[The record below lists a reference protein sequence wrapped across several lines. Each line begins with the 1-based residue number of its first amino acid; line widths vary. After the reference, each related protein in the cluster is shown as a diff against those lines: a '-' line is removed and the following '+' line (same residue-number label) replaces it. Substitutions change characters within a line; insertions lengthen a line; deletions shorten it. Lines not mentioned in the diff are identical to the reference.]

1 MGTGRRYCPTM
12 MPAPTP
18 RVSVV
23 IPAYNAATTVAEAVR
38 SALAQTMG
46 DLEVIVSDDG
56 SDRPTADALR
66 GIDDERLRVIRLPAN
81 RGVGAA
87 RNAAVGEARAPLV
100 AQLDA
105 DDLWYPAH
113 LESMLP
119 AFADAEVGLAYG
131 DAEVRGHPDGRDRWI
146 LHGADHPVNDL
157 PRLYAGNPAPSPTV
171 VMRTNA
177 VREVGGYPTWL
188 SVGEDYLL
196 YIRLR
201 RAGWRLAYV
210 ASPSAVYRWPEP
222 GRGATFNRRRNARQG
237 AKMFAT
243 LWLSAPRDRAL
254 CRRLVTELIGV
265 LVTHVPGSLGVGRA
279 LRRIGYVVRGRW
291 SH

>member
-1 MGTGRRYCPTM
+1 M
-12 MPAPTP
+12 MPPPTP

-23 IPAYNAATTVAEAVR
+23 IPAYNAASTVGEAVR
-38 SALAQTMG
+38 SALSQTMA

-56 SDRPTADALR
+56 SDPPIADALR
-66 GIDDERLRVIRLPAN
+66 GIDDRRLRVTRLPVN

-87 RNAAVGEARAPLV
+87 RNAAVAEARAPLV

-105 DDLWYPAH
+105 DDLWYPEH

-119 AFADAEVGLAYG
+119 AFADAGVGLAYG
-131 DAEVRGHPDGRDRWI
+131 DADVRGHPDGRDRWI
-146 LHGADHPVNDL
+146 LPGDDHPVNDL
-157 PRLYAGNPAPSPTV
+157 ARLYAGNPAPSPTV
-171 VMRTNA
+171 VMRTDA
-177 VREVGGYPTWL
+177 VRGVGGYPTWL

-222 GRGATFNRRRNARQG
+222 GRGATFDRRRNARQG
-237 AKMFAT
+237 AKMFAM
-243 LWLSAPRDRAL
+243 LWLGAPRDRAL
-254 CRRLVTELIGV
+254 RRRLGTELTGV
-265 LVTHVPGSLGVGRA
+265 LVTHVPGSLGAGRA
-279 LRRIGYVVRGRW
+279 LRRAGHAARRRW
-291 SH
+291 SR